1 LTGPNISRFEITD
14 QVQRTLKVRCTLQDK
29 VALITGGNSGIGR
42 AIADLFAAEGA
53 RVVIAARDEARGHE
67 TVEAIVKSGGQAIFV
82 PCDVRQAEDCQ
93 KAVERTIEAFGQLH
107 ILVNNAGIVYRAT
120 VVNTTEEQ
128 WDDTMDTNVKG
139 AYLMSKHAIPW
150 MMRNGGGVIVN
161 IASYYGLVGGKE
173 AAAYCASKG
182 AMVLLT
188 KAMALDHAAQNIRV
202 NCICPGSVDT
212 PMLDQEMEELGGVE
226 KLRPLFEAK
235 HPLGRICSPAE
246 VAQAALF
253 LASDGSAF
261 VTGSS
266 LVIDGGLTAG

>member
-1 LTGPNISRFEITD
+1 M
-14 QVQRTLKVRCTLQDK
+14 KLQDK

-42 AIADLFAAEGA
+42 ATAILFAKEGA
-53 RVVIAARDEARGHE
+53 RVVIAARNEARGNE
-67 TVEAIVKSGGQAIFV
+67 TMESIAKSGGQAIFV
-82 PCDVRQAEDCQ
+82 ACDVRKAEDCQ
-93 KAVERTIEAFGQLH
+93 KAVERAIEDFGQLNV
-107 ILVNNAGIVYRAT
+107 LVNNAGTIYRVT
-120 VVNTTEEQ
+120 VVDTTEEE

-139 AYLMSKHAIPW
+139 AYLMSKYAIPW
-150 MMRNGGGVIVN
+150 MVKNGSGVIIN
-161 IASYYGLVGGKE
+161 TASYYGLVGGKE

-212 PMLDQEMEELGGVE
+212 PMLKQEMEELGGVE

-235 HPLGRICSPAE
+235 HPLGRICSSEE
-246 VAQAALF
+246 VARAALF
-253 LASDGSAF
+253 LASDDSAF

-266 LVIDGGLTAG
+266 LVIDGGITAG

>member
-1 LTGPNISRFEITD
+1 MNEISGAKWQDNIKLR
-14 QVQRTLKVRCTLQDK
+14 DK

-42 AIADLFAAEGA
+42 AIANLFATEGA
-53 RVVIAARDEARGHE
+53 RVVIAARNEARGSE
-67 TVEAIVKSGGQAIFV
+67 TVETIAKSGGQGIFV
-82 PCDVRQAEDCQ
+82 TCDVRKAEDCQ
-93 KAVERTIEAFGQLH
+93 KAVETTIEAFGQLS
-107 ILVNNAGIVYRAT
+107 ILVNNAGTIYRAT
-120 VVNTTEEQ
+120 VVDTTEEQ

-150 MMRNGGGVIVN
+150 MMKNGGGVIIN

-212 PMLDQEMEELGGVE
+212 PMLKQEMEELGGVE
-226 KLRPLFEAK
+226 KLRSLFEAK
-235 HPLGRICSPAE
+235 HPLGRICSPEE
-246 VAQAALF
+246 VAKAALF
-253 LASDGSAF
+253 LASDDSSF

-266 LVIDGGLTAG
+266 LVIDGGITAG